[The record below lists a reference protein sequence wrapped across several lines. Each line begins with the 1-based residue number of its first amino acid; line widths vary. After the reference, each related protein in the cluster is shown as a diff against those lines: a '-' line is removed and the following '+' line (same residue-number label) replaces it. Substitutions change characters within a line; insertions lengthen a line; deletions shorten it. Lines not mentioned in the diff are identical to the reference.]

1 MIDDAPLDYATP
13 RGHLLAPRANWLAV
27 FAFVWTFAVVL
38 PVGVVLLYGWREF
51 RAALPPT
58 VFVPL
63 GVAGL
68 VVVPAVALVC
78 AFVATE
84 RGAAWDSGYRW
95 TGFAVWAAP
104 FASLM
109 TSAGV
114 MFWFRELLVLP
125 I

>member
-1 MIDDAPLDYATP
+1 MIEDALLHYATP

-27 FAFVWTFAVVL
+27 FAFAWTFGVVPPVVL
-38 PVGVVLLYGWREF
+38 PLLYRWQVI
-51 RAALPPT
+51 RAALPAAA
-58 VFVPL
+58 FVPL
-63 GVAGL
+63 GVLAL
-68 VVVPAVALVC
+68 VVVPAVALVS

-104 FASLM
+104 FASVM

-114 MFWFRELLVLP
+114 MFCFHELRVFP

>member
-1 MIDDAPLDYATP
+1 MIEDALLHYATP

-27 FAFVWTFAVVL
+27 FAFVWTFAVV
-38 PVGVVLLYGWREF
+38 PPVVLPLVYEWRAF
-51 RAALPPT
+51 RAALPPAL
-58 VFVPL
+58 FVPL

-68 VVVPAVALVC
+68 VAVPAVALVC

-104 FASLM
+104 FAGLM

-114 MFWFRELLVLP
+114 MFWFRELRVLA